1 MFQMKLIGTVPA
13 TYAPRDLPE
22 LHVSFDDYGSILAHI
37 CDLLTEINTVSFVV
51 HGFGENDWRV
61 DVWVDLL
68 TVLEQLPALYVW
80 TSEIDA
86 GSFSLDFYEQGT
98 ERRLVMSH
106 SGEDVIIHGEPSYP
120 PHSKWKPSVNP
131 ELLTRRALRLQVREL
146 VTAFL
151 KLARDVCPA
160 SVEHPWLVAH
170 FAAVCDDNSP
180 L

>member
-1 MFQMKLIGTVPA
+1 MFSMKLVGSVPV

-22 LHVSFDDYGSILAHI
+22 LHELFDNYTSIFSEV
-37 CDLLTEINTVSFVV
+37 CDLLSDIDTVSFVV
-51 HGFGENDWRV
+51 QGFGESKWRV
-61 DVWVDLL
+61 DVWLDLQ
-68 TVLEQLPALYVW
+68 TILEQLPDLYVW
-80 TSEIDA
+80 TSEIYA
-86 GSFSLDFYEQGT
+86 GSFNLDFYEQGI

-106 SGEDVIIHGEPSYP
+106 SGEDVIIYGVPL
-120 PHSKWKPSVNP
+120 HSMQPQWKPSVNP
-131 ELLTRRALRLQVREL
+131 ELLTRRELRVQVREL

-170 FAAVCDDNSP
+170 FAAVCDDNSR